1 MRHIAIYGKGGI
13 GKSTLSANLSVA
25 FSELGLRV
33 IQIGCDPKADSTKN
47 LTGGHKIPSVLRQAE
62 QVGVKSLTLDHVVQL
77 GFGGVHCVEAG
88 GPEPGIGCA
97 GRGVISVMEC
107 LEGLRVF
114 EELKID
120 VVLYDVLGD
129 VVCGGFAVPLRAG
142 YADEVYEVTSGEMMA
157 LYAANNI
164 ARGVRRF
171 GERGKVRLGGLICNS
186 RQSFMERET
195 VEALAA
201 ALGTHVLRFVPRD
214 NIVQECEHR
223 GMTVM
228 EGAPDSR
235 QAQEYRT
242 VARAILSNDRSCVP
256 TPLTEDEFDQL
267 LLGIKRS
274 GTQCDEPTARA
285 G

>member
-13 GKSTLSANLSVA
+13 GKSTLSANLSA
-25 FSELGLRV
+25 ALAELGLRV

-47 LTGGHKIPSVLRQAE
+47 LTGGHKIRSVL
-62 QVGVKSLTLDHVVQL
+62 SLVEEHGAKNLSLEHVVQR
-77 GFGGVHCVEAG
+77 GFAGVHCVEAG

-107 LEGLRVF
+107 LEGLHVF
-114 EELKID
+114 DELEID
-120 VVLYDVLGD
+120 AVVYDVLGD

-171 GERGKVRLGGLICNS
+171 GERGKVRLGGLVCNS
-186 RQSFMERET
+186 RNSFMERET

-201 ALGTHVLRFVPRD
+201 ALGTQVLRFVPRD
-214 NIVQECEHR
+214 NIVQECELR

-228 EGAPDSR
+228 EGASGSR
-235 QAQEYRT
+235 QAQEYRA
-242 VARAILSNDRSCVP
+242 VARAILSNERTCVP
-256 TPLTEDEFDQL
+256 TPLTDDDFEQL
-267 LLGIKRS
+267 LLGMKRS
-274 GTQCDEPTARA
+274 GDHGDERVARA